1 MKKFI
6 CLLVASL
13 MLCMG
18 LSACSQGNNQVDY
31 RIVRENG
38 QCFIVFDDITVYQR
52 EYPPDVDINV
62 VADVEFDTIQAF
74 KDSVTKGKLT
84 YAQKEIIANAFPRN
98 SDGKIPCCDFDKLYA
113 PVLPVGGTVG
123 GVSWK
128 GEAYSFQLTLNDN
141 TSGYLHCLTEESYL
155 DKYQYHYLDFFDR
168 DTITVTKTEDLGNG
182 KVATYYTTIAGE
194 LMNIRY
200 GYAKGN
206 RNFVIDKTF
215 RLKMNNPELT
225 PASEEIPSVIDLFC
239 RSAEGYFHISLY
251 DLCEDP
257 SDDWLSAFGIAP

>member
-18 LSACSQGNNQVDY
+18 LSACSQGNNQADY

-38 QCFIVFDDITVYQR
+38 QCFIVFDNIAKYVLKHPHPDIPAT
-52 EYPPDVDINV
+52 I
-62 VADVEFDTIQAF
+62 EFDTIQTF

-84 YAQKEIIANAFPRN
+84 YAQKEIIVNAFPRN

-141 TSGYLHCLTEESYL
+141 ASGYLHCLTEEAYQE
-155 DKYQYHYLDFFDR
+155 KYQNDFLNFFDR

-182 KVATYYTTIAGE
+182 KAATYYTTTAGE

-200 GYAKGN
+200 GYAKGAL
-206 RNFVIDKTF
+206 NFVIDKTF

-225 PASEEIPSVIDLFC
+225 PASEEIPSAIDLFC
-239 RSAEGYFHISLY
+239 RSAEGYFHISLH

-257 SDDWLSAFGIAP
+257 ADDWLSAFGITP